1 VIGTVGPALGDLR
14 LSSADLGSGG
24 SGCADAIP
32 VIATSATAVLPT
44 PCIAGTLPQASQRR
58 HSFPDD
64 GPIAKVSDGPTELR
78 LRLGVSAR
86 LTVADHLEIDPEAAV
101 EDVEGSAYT
110 PGARRVNAV
119 LRAAVVWRP

>member
-1 VIGTVGPALGDLR
+1 M
-14 LSSADLGSGG
+14 
-24 SGCADAIP
+24 
-32 VIATSATAVLPT
+32 
-44 PCIAGTLPQASQRR
+44 
-58 HSFPDD
+58 
-64 GPIAKVSDGPTELR
+64 
-78 LRLGVSAR
+78 SAR